1 MSVIFYK
8 TGRPPRQSFEFAP
21 ASVDEMKLDE
31 AHSHL
36 RAAAVLFAAAQA
48 DEMIHQFEAES

>member
-1 MSVIFYK
+1 MLC
-8 TGRPPRQSFEFAP
+8 PPKVAYPLEPPLA
-21 ASVDEMKLDE
+21 DEIKSDE

-48 DEMIHQFEAES
+48 DEMMHQFEAES